1 MDKPCPNVMCDKTY
15 KVRKKPFKCEKC
27 DAFIGG
33 KHIPTPDSKK
43 NKTTSKVVKFSCDLY
58 SVHTNQI
65 YRTVCH
71 IAQGI

>member
-43 NKTTSKVVKFSCDLY
+43 KKRLAK
-58 SVHTNQI
+58 
-65 YRTVCH
+65 
-71 IAQGI
+71 